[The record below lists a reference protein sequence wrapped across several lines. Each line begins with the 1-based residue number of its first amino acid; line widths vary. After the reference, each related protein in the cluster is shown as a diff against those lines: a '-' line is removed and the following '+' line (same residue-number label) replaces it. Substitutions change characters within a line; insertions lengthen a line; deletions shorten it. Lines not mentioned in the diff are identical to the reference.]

1 MDLKTWGP
9 RASLTAVRARRPV
22 AHDSRD
28 DPLAQG
34 QRTHGVE
41 FGLSRIHRL
50 AFFRLFIGLLAHVS
64 MILRPG
70 APHFRFV
77 LGQKETP
84 IGSAYRLQP
93 AYAPMGGLSFVERP
107 RTGMRNRRILSVGL
121 PLPTSTLMDT
131 TPNRNL
137 RSRFI
142 WISLRQPRGSARA
155 LIKLGYA
162 LFMPIDIE
170 IHELEQAFAA
180 LRLQMNALSHQLRA
194 VESRVEQTS
203 KQLVE
208 IEIELRATR
217 ASDPLRHGI

>member
-1 MDLKTWGP
+1 MVLRSRGFTLQICT
-9 RASLTAVRARRPV
+9 RAKRNPHRERLPV
-22 AHDSRD
+22 AT
-28 DPLAQG
+28 G
-34 QRTHGVE
+34 
-41 FGLSRIHRL
+41 
-50 AFFRLFIGLLAHVS
+50 
-64 MILRPG
+64 LRPN
-70 APHFRFV
+70 
-77 LGQKETP
+77 
-84 IGSAYRLQP
+84 
-93 AYAPMGGLSFVERP
+93 GGLSFVERP

-131 TPNRNL
+131 TPNHNL

-155 LIKLGYA
+155 FIKLGYA

-180 LRLQMNALSHQLRA
+180 LRLQMNALSHQLRT

>member
-1 MDLKTWGP
+1 MVLRSRGFTIQICT
-9 RASLTAVRARRPV
+9 RAKRNPHRERLPV
-22 AHDSRD
+22 AT
-28 DPLAQG
+28 G
-34 QRTHGVE
+34 
-41 FGLSRIHRL
+41 
-50 AFFRLFIGLLAHVS
+50 
-64 MILRPG
+64 LRPN
-70 APHFRFV
+70 
-77 LGQKETP
+77 
-84 IGSAYRLQP
+84 
-93 AYAPMGGLSFVERP
+93 GGLSFVERP

-155 LIKLGYA
+155 FIKLGYA

-180 LRLQMNALSHQLRA
+180 LRLQMNALSHQLRT